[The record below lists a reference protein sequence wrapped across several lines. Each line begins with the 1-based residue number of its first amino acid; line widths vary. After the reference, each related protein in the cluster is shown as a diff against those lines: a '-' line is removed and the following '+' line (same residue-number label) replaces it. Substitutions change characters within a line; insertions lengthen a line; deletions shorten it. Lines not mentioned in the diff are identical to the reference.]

1 MGSDKTDGLYGL
13 LAERAKTKD
22 ARRKG
27 GNDGEFIN
35 TNTRGQMVIDK
46 LILKKG
52 KLGKKTVIL
61 VGKILESHATEAG
74 AKVQLPGC
82 AVKQLYM
89 LTKYEWAID
98 NLMNDLL
105 NIIGVDEKT
114 MKPEELEEL
123 FTCAFEGEANEK
135 GERPGISAFRGVVAN
150 FRGYTVTD
158 RGEGKKDLDKVEF
171 SEAKGEINSKEKIA
185 KRFQEF
191 ETAEQEAA

>member
-1 MGSDKTDGLYGL
+1 MSKANDKADGLYGL
-13 LAERAKTKD
+13 LAERAKTTD

-27 GNDGEFIN
+27 GNDGEFIYPD
-35 TNTRGQMVIDK
+35 TKGQMVINK

-61 VGKILESHATEAG
+61 VGNILEAHATEAG
-74 AKVQLPGC
+74 AKVQAPG
-82 AVKQLYM
+82 APVKQLYM

-105 NIIGVDEKT
+105 NIIGVDEKA
-114 MKPEELEEL
+114 MKPEDLEEL
-123 FTCAFEGEANEK
+123 FTCAFEGEADEK
-135 GERPGISAFRGVVAN
+135 GERPGVSAFRGTVCN

-171 SEAKGEINSKEKIA
+171 SEAKGEINSEEKIA
-185 KRFQEF
+185 ARAAEFQS
-191 ETAEQEAA
+191 

>member
-1 MGSDKTDGLYGL
+1 MSADKTDGLYGL
-13 LAERAKTKD
+13 LAERAKTTD

-27 GNDGEFIN
+27 GNDGEFISPD
-35 TNTRGQMVIDK
+35 TRGQMVIDK

-61 VGKILESHATEAG
+61 VGKILEAHATEAG

-105 NIIGVDEKT
+105 NMIGVDEKQ
-114 MKPEELEEL
+114 MKPEDLQEL
-123 FTCAFEGEANEK
+123 FTCAFEGEEDEK
-135 GERPGISAFRGVVAN
+135 GVRPGVSAYRGCVVN

-171 SEAKGEINSKEKIA
+171 SEAKGEINAPEKIA
-185 KRFQEF
+185 ERAAEFQK
-191 ETAEQEAA
+191 